1 MKRYLVI
8 DAWSAGSARSASQLS
23 DEMNAAFR
31 NAYTFAAA
39 VNNFIIM
46 ENLKETGGG
55 VMSGLPGH
63 LPGYK
68 ALEREG
74 SKPAGP
80 KSRILQDQEQGHG
93 K

>member
-8 DAWSAGSARSASQLS
+8 EAGNARQLS
-23 DEMNAAFR
+23 DDMNAAFR
-31 NAYTFAAA
+31 DAYTFAAV

-46 ENLKETGGG
+46 ENTKETGGG
-55 VMSGLPGH
+55 VMSG

-74 SKPAGP
+74 SKPAGL

>member
-8 DAWSAGSARSASQLS
+8 EAGNARQLS
-23 DEMNAAFR
+23 DDMNAAFR
-31 NAYTFAAA
+31 NAYTF
-39 VNNFIIM
+39 VGCVGNSVIM
-46 ENLKETGGG
+46 ENTKVTGDGL
-55 VMSGLPGH
+55 MSGLPGH

-74 SKPAGP
+74 SKPVDP